1 MRISVFGLGYV
12 GAVSAACLVRDGHAV
27 VGCDI
32 DANKLE
38 LLSLGRSP
46 IVEPGMDRLI
56 EDAHRSGRLQ
66 VTADAA
72 AALAASDLSFVC
84 VGTPA
89 DADGAPD
96 LTAVRRIAAD
106 LGTALRTKSGGHL
119 VAIRSTVPPGTTE
132 TIIKPLLE
140 KHSLRRAGI
149 DFDLAFVPEFLRE
162 GSSIEDYDHPPFTVC
177 GVDSDRAAAVLREL
191 YGHLP
196 ADVCNTPIRVA
207 ELLKYCCNTF
217 HALKISFAN
226 EVGALARSWEIDA
239 GAVLDLLCRD
249 RRLNISEAYLRPGFA
264 FGGPCLPKD
273 VEALGQLARRSG
285 IEAPLLS
292 AILPSNRARIDA
304 AVRAVVER
312 APASVGVLGLSFK
325 KGTDDVRDSPLVI
338 LVQRLLQSG
347 LGVRIFDPRVVPARL
362 LGANRRAAL
371 EALPRLESMLTAT
384 AEELVACS
392 DVLVIGHD
400 DESFL
405 EALHAHAR
413 DGQTIVDLVGVS
425 DPRIAARVIVR

>member
-1 MRISVFGLGYV
+1 MKISVFGLGYV

-38 LLSLGRSP
+38 LLRLGCSP
-46 IVEPGMDRLI
+46 IVEPSMDRLI
-56 EDAHRSGRLQ
+56 ADAHGSGRLQ

-72 AALAASDLSFVC
+72 AALAKSDLSFVC

-89 DADGAPD
+89 GADGAPD
-96 LTAVRRIAAD
+96 LTAVCRIAAD

-132 TIIKPLLE
+132 NVIKPLLE
-140 KHSLRRAGI
+140 KHSSRRAGI

-162 GSSIEDYDHPPFTVC
+162 GSSVEDYDHPPFTIC
-177 GVDSDRAAAVLREL
+177 GVDSDRAAALLREV

-196 ADVCNTPIRVA
+196 TEVCITPIRVA

-226 EVGALARSWEIDA
+226 EVGELARSLEIDG
-239 GAVLDLLCRD
+239 GAVLDLVCRD

-273 VEALGQLARRSG
+273 VEALVQLARRTG

-304 AVRAVVER
+304 AVRAIVER
-312 APASVGVLGLSFK
+312 TPASVGVLGLSFK
-325 KGTDDVRDSPLVI
+325 KGTDDLRDSPLVT
-338 LVQRLLQSG
+338 LVQRLLENG
-347 LGVRIFDPRVVPARL
+347 LDVRIFDPRVEPARL

-371 EALPRLESMLTAT
+371 EALPQLESMLVAT
-384 AEELVACS
+384 AEGLVTGS
-392 DVLVIGHD
+392 DVVVIGHD
-400 DESFL
+400 DESL
-405 EALHAHAR
+405 LDALHAHAR

-425 DPRIAARVIVR
+425 DPRIAPRIIAR